1 MEPAPEQ
8 EALRIAAVRRYDVL
22 DTPPD
27 GAFDRIAALAAR
39 LFDAPAAT
47 VAIVDTDR
55 VWFKA
60 AYGLTGVTQV
70 GRDPGLC
77 TSAILT
83 DGPLVI
89 PDTLQDPLART
100 HELVT
105 GPTRARFYAAAPIV
119 THDGHRLGT
128 VDVLDTVP
136 RRITSEQAD
145 ALADLAALVMDA
157 LELRLSALR
166 MLRVERELMV
176 AEHAARERAERDRS
190 EIAAYASTL
199 QRTLLP
205 PALPEVPG
213 LEAACHY
220 TTASVH
226 DVGGDFYDVFPL
238 SAGRWAFFLGDVSGR
253 GAPAAALTSLIR
265 YTLRTTALLEPDPCA
280 VLRVLNSTLL
290 SAHAD
295 GSRFCTLVFGTL
307 APDSAGGFAVTL
319 AGGGH
324 LPAYSLYPARRN
336 GPDRAVAR
344 AEPVSLPGGML
355 VGALHQADFA
365 SRTVQLLP
373 GEALFL
379 YSDGII
385 EALTS
390 RGARFG
396 EAGLAAH
403 LTHHAATNR
412 ALGASAIIDDLTGL
426 LATFPTGPADDV
438 ALLALSA
445 SSTTPARAPSGAS
458 GTAHTSVPLP
468 AKVWDPC
475 AGPPDEG
482 VRRSAGTKAPES

>member
-1 MEPAPEQ
+1 VEERVELSPEQ
-8 EALRIAAVRRYDVL
+8 EARRIAAVRRYDIL

-47 VAIVDTDR
+47 VTIVDADR

-60 AYGLTGVTQV
+60 SYGLAGVTQI

-83 DGPLVI
+83 GSPLVV
-89 PDTLQDPLART
+89 PDTLEDPVARD
-100 HELVT
+100 HSLVT
-105 GPTRARFYAAAPIV
+105 GPARVRFYAAAPI
-119 THDGHRLGT
+119 TTSDGHRLGT
-128 VDVLDTVP
+128 VDVLDTKP
-136 RRITSEQAD
+136 RRITPDQAT
-145 ALADLAALVMDA
+145 ALTDLAALVMDE

-166 MLRVERELMV
+166 MLRVERELV
-176 AEHAARERAERDRS
+176 DVEHAARERAERDRS

-238 SAGRWAFFLGDVSGR
+238 GAGRWAFFLGDVSGR

-265 YTLRTTALLEPDPCA
+265 YTLRSTALLERDPCA
-280 VLRVLNSTLL
+280 VLRALNSALL
-290 SAHAD
+290 SASSD
-295 GSRFCTLVFGTL
+295 GSGFCTLVFGTL
-307 APDSAGGFAVTL
+307 APEPAGGFALTL

-324 LPAYSLYPARRN
+324 LPAHHLRPARRD
-336 GPDRAVAR
+336 GPDRTVAR
-344 AEPVSLPGGML
+344 TEPVSLAGGML
-355 VGALHQADFA
+355 VGALRHADFV

-379 YSDGII
+379 YSNGLT
-385 EALTS
+385 EARTAQ
-390 RGARFG
+390 GARFG
-396 EAGLAAH
+396 ESGLAAH
-403 LTHHAATNR
+403 LTHHAATGR
-412 ALGASAIIDDLTGL
+412 ALGAAAIISDLTSL
-426 LATFPTGPADDV
+426 LDTFPAGPADDV

-445 SSTTPARAPSGAS
+445 TSATPATAPSGAS
-458 GTAHTSVPLP
+458 GTAHTSLP
-468 AKVWDPC
+468 FP
-475 AGPPDEG
+475 PPD
-482 VRRSAGTKAPES
+482 ST

>member
-1 MEPAPEQ
+1 M
-8 EALRIAAVRRYDVL
+8 RRCDVL

-47 VAIVDTDR
+47 VPIVDTDR

-70 GRDPGLC
+70 GRAPGLC

-83 DGPLVI
+83 DGPLVV

-119 THDGHRLGT
+119 TRDGHRLGT

-136 RRITSEQAD
+136 RRITPEQA
-145 ALADLAALVMDA
+145 AAPADLAALVMDA

-176 AEHAARERAERDRS
+176 AEHTARKRAERDRS
-190 EIAAYASTL
+190 EMAAYAS
-199 QRTLLP
+199 TLLP

-226 DVGGDFYDVFPL
+226 DVGGDFYDVFAL
-238 SAGRWAFFLGDVSGR
+238 STGRWAFFLGDVSGR
-253 GAPAAALTSLIR
+253 GAPAAALTSLLR

-280 VLRVLNSTLL
+280 VLRALDCTLL
-290 SAHAD
+290 FDDAD

-307 APDSAGGFAVTL
+307 APASAGGFAVTL

-324 LPAYSLYPARRN
+324 LPAYSPYPARAMGAPEPSR
-336 GPDRAVAR
+336 RACPAR
-344 AEPVSLPGGML
+344 RFSSTATES
-355 VGALHQADFA
+355 
-365 SRTVQLLP
+365 SRTSPPRAPGSVKPDLP
-373 GEALFL
+373 P
-379 YSDGII
+379 
-385 EALTS
+385 TS
-390 RGARFG
+390 P
-396 EAGLAAH
+396 
-403 LTHHAATNR
+403 TTPPP
-412 ALGASAIIDDLTGL
+412 TGL
-426 LATFPTGPADDV
+426 
-438 ALLALSA
+438 SA
-445 SSTTPARAPSGAS
+445 PPRSSTTSPGSSPPSPPVPP
-458 GTAHTSVPLP
+458 TTS
-468 AKVWDPC
+468 
-475 AGPPDEG
+475 
-482 VRRSAGTKAPES
+482 RSSP